1 MNVLQK
7 LLVRNRAKGRF
18 EVVKASND
26 AEASATIYLYD
37 AIVDSDEDAYWY
49 GGVSAESV
57 VKALHQMT
65 AATVHLHV
73 NSPGGSVFGGR
84 AIEQAIRSYKGE
96 VIAHVDGLAASAASF
111 LIMAAKQVRMAPGA
125 FLMIHNS
132 WTFALGNSTDLR
144 KTADLLDQIDSS
156 LVQTYAARTGMAPD
170 AIASLMAAE
179 TWIGADD
186 AVKQKFADVIDAK
199 EAEAKASI
207 DWDLSCYAKAPR
219 IAPKPPA
226 ASAPA
231 PAADRDDLRR
241 RALKALIPA

>member
-1 MNVLQK
+1 MNHLLK
-7 LLVRNRAKGRF
+7 LLARNRSRGRF
-18 EVVKASND
+18 EVAKAAD
-26 AEASATIYLYD
+26 EAEDSATIYLYD

-57 VKALHQMT
+57 VKTLHHMKAQT
-65 AATVHLHV
+65 IHLHV

-111 LIMAAKQVRMAPGA
+111 LIMSAGRVLMAPGA

-132 WTFALGNSTDLR
+132 WTFALGNAPELR

-156 LVQTYAARTGMAPD
+156 LVQTYATRTGVEPD
-170 AIASLMAAE
+170 EIASMMAAE

-186 AVKQKFADVIDAK
+186 AVRMKFADAIDAGDVD
-199 EAEAKASI
+199 AKARI

-219 IAPKPPA
+219 IVTKAPPA
-226 ASAPA
+226 SP
-231 PAADRDDLRR
+231 PPEADREALQR
-241 RALKALIPA
+241 RALKAMIPA

>member
-1 MNVLQK
+1 MKQLHK
-7 LLVRNRAKGRF
+7 LLARNRAKGRF
-18 EVVKASND
+18 EILKAAGE
-26 AEASATIYLYD
+26 AEDSATIYLYD

-57 VKALHQMT
+57 VKALHQLK
-65 AATVHLHV
+65 AQTVHLHV

-84 AIEQAIRSYKGE
+84 AIEQAIRTYKGE

-111 LIMAAKQVRMAPGA
+111 LIMAAKQVRMAPGS

-132 WTFALGNSTDLR
+132 WTFALGNAADLR
-144 KTADLLDQIDSS
+144 KTADLLDQIDGS
-156 LVQTYAARTGMAPD
+156 LVQTYATRTGLGD
-170 AIASLMAAE
+170 DDIAAMMAAE

-186 AVKQKFADVIDAK
+186 AVKQKFADAIDAE
-199 EAEAKASI
+199 EADAKASI

-219 IAPKPPA
+219 ITPKPPK
-226 ASAPA
+226 ASAP
-231 PAADRDDLRR
+231 PTGPDRDELKR

>member
-1 MNVLQK
+1 MNHLLK
-7 LLVRNRAKGRF
+7 LLARNRSRGRF
-18 EVVKASND
+18 EVVKAAD
-26 AEASATIYLYD
+26 KAEDSATIYLYD

-57 VKALHQMT
+57 VKALHQMN

-96 VIAHVDGLAASAASF
+96 VVAHVDGLAASAASF
-111 LIMAAKQVRMAPGA
+111 LIMAAKQVRVAPGA

-132 WTFALGNSTDLR
+132 WTFALGNAAELR
-144 KTADLLDQIDSS
+144 KTADLLDQIDGS
-156 LVQTYAARTGMAPD
+156 LVQTYASRTGEEPD
-170 AIASLMAAE
+170 AIAAMMAAE

-186 AVKQKFADVIDAK
+186 AVRMKFADAIDAD
-199 EAEAKASI
+199 EPGAKASI
-207 DWDLSCYAKAPR
+207 DWDLSCYERAPR
-219 IAPKPPA
+219 IATKAPA
-226 ASAPA
+226 ASTP
-231 PAADRDDLRR
+231 PGPDREALKR

>member
-18 EVVKASND
+18 EVVKASD
-26 AEASATIYLYD
+26 GAETSATIYLYD

-65 AATVHLHV
+65 ASTVHLHV

-84 AIEQAIRSYKGE
+84 AIEQAIRGYKGE

-111 LIMAAKQVRMAPGA
+111 LIMAAKEVRMAPGA

-132 WTFALGNSTDLR
+132 WTFALGNATDLR
-144 KTADLLDQIDSS
+144 KTADLLDQIDGS
-156 LVQTYAARTGMAPD
+156 LVQTYAARTGMDAD
-170 AIASLMAAE
+170 AIASMMAAE
-179 TWIGADD
+179 TWIGADE
-186 AVKQKFADVIDAK
+186 AVKQKFADVVDTK

-219 IAPKPPA
+219 ISPKPSA

-231 PAADRDDLRR
+231 PGPDRAELRR